1 MNKNSQ
7 INLSNENHS
16 KVSVSS
22 IESALNINN
31 RIPLQKIED
40 PLIQKSGINLFV
52 LRTDLNHPTVSGNKW
67 YKLKYNLVEI
77 KRKEIDTLLTFGGA
91 YSNHIHAAASA
102 GKLLNIKTIGVIRG
116 EEYNPLNP
124 TLASAKGNGMLLYYI
139 NRKTYRERKNPAF
152 IQSLR
157 EKFGEFYL
165 VPEGGTN
172 RLALKG
178 CTEIVKSININYD
191 LICCACGTGGT
202 LAGII
207 AGLNRNKK
215 AFGFAVLKG
224 ADFLKTDVEKLLTD
238 YPGNNYT
245 NWQINQNYHFGGY
258 AKTNEGLLRFVQRFR
273 EVNNIPIEPI
283 YTGKMLYGIYNL
295 AEKNYFEKGKTIVA
309 VHSGG
314 LQGLAGLNERIRKS
328 NPDFVIK

>member
-7 INLSNENHS
+7 INLANENS
-16 KVSVSS
+16 NKVSVSS

-31 RIPLQKIED
+31 KIPLQKIED
-40 PLIQKSGINLFV
+40 PLIHKSGIKLFV
-52 LRTDLNHPTVSGNKW
+52 LRTDLTHPTVSGNKW
-67 YKLKYNLVEI
+67 YKLKYNLIEI
-77 KRKEIDTLLTFGGA
+77 KQRGFDTLLTFGGA

-116 EEYNPLNP
+116 EEYSPLNP
-124 TLASAKGNGMLLYYI
+124 TLAFAKENGMLLHYVD
-139 NRKTYRERKNPAF
+139 RKAYRERKKSEF

-157 EKFGEFYL
+157 KKFGEFYL
-165 VPEGGTN
+165 LPEGGTN
-172 RLALKG
+172 LLALDG
-178 CTEIVKSININYD
+178 CIEIVRGININYD

-207 AGLNRNKK
+207 VGLNGSKK
-215 AFGFAVLKG
+215 ALGFAVLKG
-224 ADFLKTDVEKLLTD
+224 ADFLKTDVEKLISD
-238 YPGNNYT
+238 YSGKNFR

-258 AKTNEGLLRFVQRFR
+258 AKTNEELLRFVLRFR
-273 EVNNIPIEPI
+273 EVNDIPIEPI

-295 AEKNYFEKGKTIVA
+295 AEENYFERGKTIIA

-314 LQGLAGLNERIRKS
+314 LQGLAGLNERIRKK
-328 NPDFVIK
+328 NPDFII